1 MSESVPTSRHKS
13 NKITPLE
20 QCICIV
26 SFFGT
31 VFWFFYWISNNPL
44 PDGYQ
49 NEYLHVGNAYDLF
62 GALVD
67 FDIWHLRWYMYTGY
81 WPWGFYAVPWLFLY
95 FFGLSYT
102 SLLYTNLLYIGI
114 IGISCFLLRHRTPA
128 GLFFALIL
136 ATPSIFGTI
145 VRYEPNLANIA
156 WVSLGCAALLR
167 SENLRQRN
175 WVLLW
180 GISLGCGLMTD
191 RLSVLFFL
199 IPAIIPL
206 IFPIVKERIWNA
218 VLGLMVAIFLS
229 AAYYREFFIRN
240 LDEIT
245 SQVGTGEIDS
255 TGTLQKYDNPIEFLY
270 YFVSILDTQ
279 VGLFIGGAALICLI
293 RTLIQKRIR
302 RDEWSLVFAI
312 IGPILFF
319 SCIAKK
325 QIYYTLPILWPLLYF
340 VPFYR
345 RTSYAVIPLGL
356 LGIFGYVTNTAT
368 FNYSWMPE
376 KFVAPRHVLLKSP
389 SYQEWNLDDIF
400 LDLNLQTSHMLV
412 FSTDQ
417 TFFEGF
423 LLLKLRKFYQK
434 PNHIRS
440 LILDPMGSRE
450 FLDDFDHFVWIS
462 NDASK
467 DWPSKND
474 IEAELILDH
483 YDIQKL
489 PPIAQQWSKQGTHF
503 ELLKTVD
510 YDTCTLKI
518 FKRKRP

>member
-1 MSESVPTSRHKS
+1 MVVF
-13 NKITPLE
+13 IPLWY
-20 QCICIV
+20 IV
-26 SFFGT
+26 YIIALYQPPLYRD
-31 VFWFFYWISNNPL
+31 YWYI
-44 PDGYQ
+44 
-49 NEYLHVGNAYDLF
+49 
-62 GALVD
+62 
-67 FDIWHLRWYMYTGY
+67 
-81 WPWGFYAVPWLFLY
+81 
-95 FFGLSYT
+95 
-102 SLLYTNLLYIGI
+102 LL
-114 IGISCFLLRHRTPA
+114 LLRHRTPA

-167 SENLRQRN
+167 SEHLRQRN

-279 VGLFIGGAALICLI
+279 LGLFIGSAALICLI
-293 RTLIQKRIR
+293 RTLIQKKIR

-345 RTSYAVIPLGL
+345 RTSYTVIPLGL

-376 KFVAPRHVLLKSP
+376 KFVAPRHVLLK
-389 SYQEWNLDDIF
+389 
-400 LDLNLQTSHMLV
+400 V
-412 FSTDQ
+412 
-417 TFFEGF
+417 
-423 LLLKLRKFYQK
+423 LLIKNGIWMISF
-434 PNHIRS
+434 
-440 LILDPMGSRE
+440 
-450 FLDDFDHFVWIS
+450 WIS
-462 NDASK
+462 
-467 DWPSKND
+467 
-474 IEAELILDH
+474 I
-483 YDIQKL
+483 
-489 PPIAQQWSKQGTHF
+489 SKQVTCLFFLQIKHF
-503 ELLKTVD
+503 SKVF
-510 YDTCTLKI
+510 YFSNYKI
-518 FKRKRP
+518 LSKPKSYSFFDFRSNGQSRIFGRF